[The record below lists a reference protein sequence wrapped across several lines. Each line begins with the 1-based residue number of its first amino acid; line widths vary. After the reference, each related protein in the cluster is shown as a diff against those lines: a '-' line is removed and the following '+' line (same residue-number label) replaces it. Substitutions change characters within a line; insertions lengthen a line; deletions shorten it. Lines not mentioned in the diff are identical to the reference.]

1 VDSPTPTPPRW
12 RVLAGTTH
20 WVDYRSS
27 GTTVSVWQ
35 LWMMLEMLLLL
46 LKLSPHWM
54 QVISSVSVTVLP
66 GGEGAVCCVCYH
78 EMQYPVLINNLRIL
92 HCLTVFRQV
101 ATLGIPCPW
110 DQRIY
115 S

>member
-1 VDSPTPTPPRW
+1 
-12 RVLAGTTH
+12 
-20 WVDYRSS
+20 
-27 GTTVSVWQ
+27 
-35 LWMMLEMLLLL
+35 MMLEMLLLL

-66 GGEGAVCCVCYH
+66 GGEGAVGCVCYH

-101 ATLGIPCPW
+101 AYIQWGFHVLEIKIGLQSAKFAYQSLAVYLISCP
-110 DQRIY
+110 Y
-115 S
+115 TYTTK